1 MGVIKNAVASV
12 KKAVTKKVIEKV
24 EVVATVEVKN
34 EVCPNCNNSGS
45 QCSTCSPVFR
55 DTFGE

>member
-1 MGVIKNAVASV
+1 MSIIKKAVASV
-12 KKAVTKKVIEKV
+12 KKAVAKKVPEIAK
-24 EVVATVEVKN
+24 VEVKN

-45 QCSTCSPVFR
+45 QCSTCSPVFK

>member
-1 MGVIKNAVASV
+1 MGRPKKIVDAIVNVFKTEEV
-12 KKAVTKKVIEKV
+12 K
-24 EVVATVEVKN
+24 VEVKN

-45 QCSTCSPVFR
+45 QCSTCSPVFK